1 MYTQK
6 MSTTVTGCNQL
17 LFKMLQLQN
26 SHLEWAWS
34 HNSQSLE
41 KPPNLRKWQLRVE
54 YWELFCIKN
63 MRLTYFSLLPSHYL
77 AVLRTLYLSSILLC
91 ISTIVLVW
99 VRLRFYSFQI
109 FFNSHWVV
117 PTWRLIRLL
126 PYSITESSNKVLGCF
141 LFHQL
146 CTFEKLCNLI
156 RISKFHSWQT
166 WEALHNKNSNNND
179 FLSNIFLHVWIL
191 QL

>member
-1 MYTQK
+1 
-6 MSTTVTGCNQL
+6 
-17 LFKMLQLQN
+17 
-26 SHLEWAWS
+26 
-34 HNSQSLE
+34 
-41 KPPNLRKWQLRVE
+41 
-54 YWELFCIKN
+54 
-63 MRLTYFSLLPSHYL
+63 MRLTYFSLPPSHYL

-166 WEALHNKNSNNND
+166 WEALHNKNNNNNNSLINVSYMFELFSCNND
-179 FLSNIFLHVWIL
+179 FKHFSWNRGHTISENRWSTPSECK
-191 QL
+191 